1 MEKPVNGTDHS
12 RTELRTGAAANAS
25 NKLAWRWLTNSE
37 AFLAARRSAIEM
49 EAMRVGH
56 GLLTQFEGA
65 LVNGELEVL
74 LLPHGCAALIGWGE
88 CEDGKT
94 LNIMTTVGREEHSD
108 IGLMAIEYAGAQR
121 GAKVVISVGRKG
133 WKGLAQRH
141 GYQVQD
147 CILMRKKLD
156 ANTIS

>member
-1 MEKPVNGTDHS
+1 M
-12 RTELRTGAAANAS
+12 
-25 NKLAWRWLTNSE
+25 WRWLTNSE

-56 GLLTQFEGA
+56 GLLDRTQFEDA

-74 LLPHGCAALIGWGE
+74 LLPYGCAALVGWGE

-94 LNIMTTVGREEHSD
+94 LNIMTTVGREEHAD
-108 IGLMAIEYAGAQR
+108 VGLMAIEYAAAQR
-121 GAKVVISVGRKG
+121 GAKVVISVGRRG

-141 GYQVQD
+141 GYQVQE

-156 ANTIS
+156 GNTIS